1 MKKKRILIASIIFI
15 LIICIV
21 AAVFIIKNRNRSTS
35 NTMYTYDSV
44 DVRCNYSE
52 DNVLYLDDSGVLHL
66 IDTASGK
73 DMVYCDKPNCTH
85 EGFSGSNEKPSCP
98 AAFYGSER
106 AGTVLY
112 NDHLYYV
119 GNMSDEDMTV
129 QYLYVMDSN
138 GENRKKAAKLENV
151 QNVTA
156 VLYRDNYV
164 IGAYSNRIELNDEGQ
179 IVNDDKPEAGIFVID
194 LDNYKV
200 YMSDKITSEQ
210 ANITDIYYED
220 EVVYYSTVRFGDD
233 VTELMIEEGASDDAE
248 SFAYDNMLNGIY
260 QYDIADEKTICLT
273 EIDHINDLRLLDGD
287 GYYSSKDGYF
297 VFDKKSGETK
307 TLPIDIDENT
317 TQYGSLRKAGDSLYI
332 AFSKENSG
340 EVVYYRFENDK
351 KKELMSL
358 PVEKSFSIAS
368 ICGQSVYVT
377 YTSDNGKLCLGVISL
392 DELNK
397 GVFEPKE
404 LRCFDDEE

>member
-21 AAVFIIKNRNRSTS
+21 TAVFIIKNRNRSTS
-35 NTMYTYDSV
+35 NTMYTYGSG

-52 DNVLYLDDSGVLHL
+52 DNVLYLDDSGILHL

-98 AAFYGSER
+98 AAFYGLEG

-260 QYDIADEKTICLT
+260 Q
-273 EIDHINDLRLLDGD
+273 
-287 GYYSSKDGYF
+287 
-297 VFDKKSGETK
+297 
-307 TLPIDIDENT
+307 
-317 TQYGSLRKAGDSLYI
+317 
-332 AFSKENSG
+332 
-340 EVVYYRFENDK
+340 
-351 KKELMSL
+351 
-358 PVEKSFSIAS
+358 
-368 ICGQSVYVT
+368 
-377 YTSDNGKLCLGVISL
+377 
-392 DELNK
+392 
-397 GVFEPKE
+397 
-404 LRCFDDEE
+404 

>member
-21 AAVFIIKNRNRSTS
+21 TAVFIIKNRNRSTS
-35 NTMYTYDSV
+35 NTMYTYGSG
-44 DVRCNYSE
+44 DVRCNYSQ
-52 DNVLYLDDSGVLHL
+52 DNVLYLDDSGILHL

-98 AAFYGSER
+98 AAFYGLEG

-112 NDHLYYV
+112 NDHLYFI
-119 GNMSDEDMTV
+119 GNMSEEDMTI

-138 GENRKKAAKLENV
+138 GENRKKTAKLENV

-179 IVNDDKPEAGIFVID
+179 IINDDKPEAGIFVID

-210 ANITDIYYED
+210 ANITDIYYKD

-260 QYDIADEKTICLT
+260 QYDIADEKTTCLT

-297 VFDKKSGETK
+297 VFDTESRQTRQLPIDADGKTQYGPLKKSGDFLYYALSEEK
-307 TLPIDIDENT
+307 SDEVT
-317 TQYGSLRKAGDSLYI
+317 
-332 AFSKENSG
+332 
-340 EVVYYRFENDK
+340 YYRLKDDK
-351 KKELMSL
+351 SEELMKLST
-358 PVEKSFSIAS
+358 EKAFGIAS

-377 YTSDNGKLCLGVISL
+377 YTNDNGKFCLGVISL

>member
-21 AAVFIIKNRNRSTS
+21 AAVFIIKNRNRSTF
-35 NTMYTYDSV
+35 NTMYTYDSA
-44 DVRCNYSE
+44 DVLCNYSE
-52 DNVLYLDDSGVLHL
+52 DNVLYLNDSGILHL

-98 AAFYGSER
+98 AAFYGLER

-112 NDHLYYV
+112 NDRLYYV

-151 QNVTA
+151 QNVRY

-164 IGAYSNRIELNDEGQ
+164 IGAYNNRVELSDDGQ
-179 IVNDDKPEAGIFVID
+179 IINEDKPEAGIFVID
-194 LDNYKV
+194 LDSYKV
-200 YMSDKITSEQ
+200 YMSDKITGEQ

-220 EVVYYSTVRFGDD
+220 GVVYYSATWFGDD
-233 VTELMIEEGASDDAE
+233 ITELMVTDGVANDAE

-260 QYDIADEKTICLT
+260 SYDIAKKKTTLLT
-273 EIDHINDLRLLDGD
+273 KMDHIDDITLLNGD
-287 GYYSSKDGYF
+287 GYYSSKEGYF

-307 TLPIDIDENT
+307 KLPIDIDENT
-317 TQYGSLRKAGDSLYI
+317 TQYGLLRKAGDSLYI
-332 AFSKENSG
+332 AFLSEDSDK
-340 EVVYYRFENDK
+340 VIYYCFENDK

-368 ICGQSVYVT
+368 ICGQSVYVK
-377 YTSDNGKLCLGVISL
+377 YTNDKGKLCLGVISL

>member
-35 NTMYTYDSV
+35 NTMYTYSNV
-44 DVRCNYSE
+44 NPEYNYSE
-52 DNVLYLDDSGVLHL
+52 DNVFYFDDSGILHL

-73 DMVYCDKPNCTH
+73 DIVYCDKPNCTH
-85 EGFSGSNEKPSCP
+85 EGYSRTNQNPSCP
-98 AAFYGSER
+98 AAFYGLSK
-106 AGTVLY
+106 AGAVIY
-112 NDHLYYV
+112 NDHLYFI
-119 GNMSDEDMTV
+119 GNMSDEDMTI

-138 GENRKKAAKLENV
+138 GENRKKTAKLENV
-151 QNVTA
+151 QNVRA

-164 IGAYSNRIELNDEGQ
+164 IGAYSNRVELNDEGQ
-179 IVNDDKPEAGIFVID
+179 IINDDKPEAGIFVID

-210 ANITDIYYED
+210 ANIMGIYYED
-220 EVVYYSTVRFGDD
+220 GAVYYSTVRFGDD
-233 VTELMIEEGASDDAE
+233 VTELMIEEGATADAE

-260 QYDIADEKTICLT
+260 QYDIADEKTTCLT
-273 EIDHINDLRLLDGD
+273 EIDHINNLRLLDGD

-297 VFDKKSGETK
+297 VFDTESRQTRQLPIDADGKTQYGPLKKSG
-307 TLPIDIDENT
+307 DF
-317 TQYGSLRKAGDSLYI
+317 LYY
-332 AFSKENSG
+332 ALSEENSD
-340 EVVYYRFENDK
+340 EVTYYRLKDDK
-351 KKELMSL
+351 SEELMKLST
-358 PVEKSFSIAS
+358 EKAFGIEN

-377 YTSDNGKLCLGVISL
+377 YTNDNGKLCLGVISL